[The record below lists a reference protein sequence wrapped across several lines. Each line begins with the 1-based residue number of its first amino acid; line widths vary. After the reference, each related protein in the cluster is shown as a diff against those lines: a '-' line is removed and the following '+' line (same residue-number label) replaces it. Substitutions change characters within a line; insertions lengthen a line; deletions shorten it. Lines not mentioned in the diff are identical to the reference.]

1 MSRDISIN
9 ISAQDNYTQAITTIR
24 NANQS
29 FSKDLMGLSFKLDAL
44 NKTKISLKVDM
55 GKAKQALQEAEKQ
68 FSLTRN
74 AADKIQMEVNNA
86 NYENARRNFGLVA
99 DSARQAEKDILSLYG
114 AISKSENR
122 AGAGGSAGKSLLGE
136 LATAGAGKLLEDTVT
151 HIANAYATSAYGSD
165 AGTMFQNALSGVI
178 SGAAIGSVVGSPVI
192 GTVAGAAAG
201 LGLGLLNGTT
211 SIKNKKDDAFKNYV
225 QEQYSTIKQSQEDT
239 LARGIG
245 IAGNREQKQLSFG
258 TLLGSDEAAKDFL
271 AEMAGFTVATPFD
284 YDQLAA
290 ISKTMIENGYKQ
302 DELFEELTKI
312 GDAGTALGMS
322 SEDMNYVAASLGRL
336 RSSEQTTQA
345 LLNPLLERRI
355 PVWESLAKAFSVTE
369 TVTESEVQEMV
380 STGKI
385 SGVEA
390 AKAIA
395 DYMGAEYAGNMDK
408 LNQSYQGL
416 SSNLENARDNMDAAM
431 GEGFAEERKKGLQAQ
446 TDYFEGESGEKLKE
460 ANHMIGEWRASLE
473 NLSEQYERDAVT
485 AVMTGDISS
494 IFSDDIKNRLM
505 GLYEEYTEYA
515 SSNSDEAGAKMGGLL
530 AEAQAIAQDEYNASD
545 GAQLM
550 IDSNKKLVGRIRNDA
565 ALRAE
570 YHNAGYE
577 MGLVF
582 SKGIESAIAENSK
595 IKASSTNTSSTGR
608 PSIWEPS
615 AQRSSTN
622 TPSTGSPIGGA
633 TREDMLNKLFAGD
646 KQAYGLSYVPYD
658 NFPALLH
665 EGERVLTASEARALK
680 GSGASTISITGNSF
694 IIREEADI
702 GKVARELARNLTRAS
717 ALAI

>member
-29 FSKDLMGLSFKLDAL
+29 FSKDLTGLSSKLDAL
-44 NKTKISLKVDM
+44 NKTKISLKIDM
-55 GKAKQALQEAEKQ
+55 DKAQQTLQKAEKQ
-68 FSLTRN
+68 FALTGD
-74 AADKIQMEVNNA
+74 AFDKMFMEVSNA
-86 NYENARRNFGLVA
+86 NYENARRNFDLVS
-99 DSARQAEKDILSLYG
+99 DSARQAEKDILSLTG

-136 LATAGAGKLLEDTVT
+136 LATAGAGRLLEDTVT
-151 HIANAYATSAYGSD
+151 QIANAYATSAYGSD
-165 AGTMFQNALSGVI
+165 AGTMFQSALSGAVT
-178 SGAAIGSVVGSPVI
+178 GAAIGSMVGPPVI
-192 GTVAGAAAG
+192 GTAVGTAAG
-201 LGLGLLNGTT
+201 LGLGLINGAT
-211 SIKNKKDDAFKNYV
+211 SNYNKKDDAFKGYV
-225 QEQYSTIKQSQEDT
+225 QDQYNTIKQSQEDT

-245 IAGNREQKQLSFG
+245 IAGNREQKQISFG

-271 AEMAGFTVATPFD
+271 AEMAGFAVATPFD
-284 YDQLAA
+284 YDQLAT

-336 RSSEQTTQA
+336 RSTEQTTQEF
-345 LLNPLLERRI
+345 LNPLLERRI

-369 TVTESEVQEMV
+369 AKVQEMV

-385 SGVEA
+385 SGAEA
-390 AKAIA
+390 AKAIT
-395 DYMGAEYAGNMDK
+395 DYIGTEHAGTMDK
-408 LNQSYQGL
+408 YNQSYQGL
-416 SSNLENARDNMDAAM
+416 MSNSENAQDNMDAAM
-431 GEGFAEERKKGLQAQ
+431 GEGFTEGRKKGLEAQ
-446 TDYFEGESGEKLKE
+446 RDYFEGENGERLKD
-460 ANHMIGEWRASLE
+460 ANRMIGEWRASLE
-473 NLSEQYERDAVT
+473 NLSEQYERDTLT
-485 AVMTGDISS
+485 AVMTGNISS
-494 IFSDDIKNRLM
+494 IFSDDIKNRLTSM
-505 GLYEEYTEYA
+505 YEEYTEYA
-515 SSNSDEAGAKMGGLL
+515 SSNSEEARAKMGGLL
-530 AEAQAIAQDEYNASD
+530 AEAQAIAQDEYNASH

-565 ALRAE
+565 ALRDE

-582 SKGIESAIAENSK
+582 SRGAASAIDENSVVK
-595 IKASSTNTSSTGR
+595 LDSLTDEERELYKQYGGSMRGGR
-608 PSIWEPS
+608 
-615 AQRSSTN
+615 
-622 TPSTGSPIGGA
+622 
-633 TREDMLNKLFAGD
+633 
-646 KQAYGLSYVPYD
+646 KQAYGISYVPYD

-680 GSGASTISITGNSF
+680 GSGTSNISITGNSF

-702 GKVARELARNLTRAS
+702 GKIARELARNMARAS